1 MREVK
6 VFKIEREFNKDTQR
20 TDSKKVFQCDGI
32 FHEWGSDYEEF
43 EDGAG
48 NFTVAIVELK
58 DGTVIMPATDFI
70 QFKEPLDKINQL
82 QRSVWELEL
91 TTRSTNCLKWAGIDT
106 IGNLT
111 NCTEVDLLKII
122 NLGKKSLIEIKDV
135 LKSRGLSLTYL

>member
-6 VFKIEREFNKDTQR
+6 VFKMEKVFNEKKKQWITE
-20 TDSKKVFQCDGI
+20 KVFQCDGI

-58 DGTVIMPATDFI
+58 DGSIITVPADLI
-70 QFKEPLDKINQL
+70 QFKKPLDKIKQL
-82 QRSVWELEL
+82 QQSIWGLEL
-91 TTRSTNCLKWAGIDT
+91 TTRSENCLRCGGIDT

-111 NCTEVDLLKII
+111 NCTEVDLLKMEGF
-122 NLGKKSLIEIKDV
+122 GKKSLTEIKDV
-135 LKSRGLSLTYL
+135 LKSHGLSLTYL